1 MQAKAVNYT
10 DVWDY
15 IDPDGEGTAITP
27 PPKPAKVNIRRYI
40 TIPDDV
46 NQDNT
51 IELIKKASITPER
64 QVMYQMVQ
72 RFYKNTL
79 MDYELFIKGILKMIN
94 LIIGVMGTAAKPFLE
109 EIGETEKLPK
119 VMKDLKY

>member
-1 MQAKAVNYT
+1 M
-10 DVWDY
+10 
-15 IDPDGEGTAITP
+15 
-27 PPKPAKVNIRRYI
+27 
-40 TIPDDV
+40 